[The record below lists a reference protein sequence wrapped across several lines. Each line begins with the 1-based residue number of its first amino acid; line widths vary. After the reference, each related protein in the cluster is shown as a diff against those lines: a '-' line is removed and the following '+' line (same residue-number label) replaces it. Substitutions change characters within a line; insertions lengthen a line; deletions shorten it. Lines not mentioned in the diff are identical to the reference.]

1 MTICRNKIIRRVTNT
16 MYSHKARAD
25 RLRKVLELI
34 RADACIIKSED
45 NRRYL
50 TGITTQ
56 DGIVIITRAGN
67 RYFIAD
73 SKSEELAS
81 RALSPQGFTV
91 RGVSQPSEYA
101 LCINEIFQADKIS
114 VALLE
119 SNSIS
124 HEDYLTL
131 ENLLYAK
138 VLPLKTQLDKL
149 RMTKDLEEIEYIKIA
164 QRISEKSFEDLLPYI
179 KPGMSEKQ
187 IQAKLV
193 QLMLENGSDM
203 AKFDI
208 VCVSGENTSLIHSHA
223 TDKLIDK
230 NDIIMIEFGA
240 VYNGYRSNMA
250 RTFCVGK
257 ASDEFKH
264 AYNVVKN
271 ACVIGQRY
279 IRKGV
284 SGQDADSEI
293 RRYIEEN
300 GYRNHFRHSLGHG
313 IGIGLEEAPF
323 LSQDSTDILTTGQVV
338 TVEPGIYLPGKF
350 GIRIEDLLYISNLG
364 TENLTRTTKELIEL

>member
-1 MTICRNKIIRRVTNT
+1 

-34 RADACIIKSED
+34 RADACIVKSED

-50 TGITTQ
+50 TGITTR
-56 DGIVIITRAGN
+56 DGVVIITKAGN

-73 SKSEELAS
+73 AKSEEIAS
-81 RALSPQGFTV
+81 RQLSPQGFTV
-91 RGVSQPSEYA
+91 RGVNQPSEYPI
-101 LCINEIFQADKIS
+101 CINEIFQADKIS
-114 VALLE
+114 TALLE

-124 HEDYLTL
+124 HEDYLWL
-131 ENLLYAK
+131 ENSLYAK
-138 VLPLKTQLDKL
+138 ILPLKTQLDKL
-149 RMTKDLEEIEYIKIA
+149 RMTKDLEEIEYIKTA
-164 QRISEKSFEDLLPYI
+164 QRISEKSFEDLLRFI

-203 AKFDI
+203 AKFNI
-208 VCVSGENTSLIHSHA
+208 VCVSGENTSLVHSTA
-223 TDKLIDK
+223 TDRIVEKGDNVML
-230 NDIIMIEFGA
+230 EFGA

-257 ASDEFKH
+257 ANDEFKR

-271 ACVIGQRY
+271 ATIIGQKY

-284 SGQDADSEI
+284 SGRDADSEI

-313 IGIGLEEAPF
+313 IGIGLEEAPY
-323 LSQDSTDILTTGQVV
+323 LSQDSVDILTTGEVV
-338 TVEPGIYLPGKF
+338 TMEPGIYLPGKF
-350 GIRIEDLLYISNLG
+350 GVRIEDLLYISNLG
-364 TENLTRTTKELIEL
+364 TENLTRTTKELLEL